1 MRNKVIAII
10 FVVVALVVSYY
21 FFLGGIIAQK
31 EIFVNVKKGKFIVS
45 VNSTGELF
53 AKNSLDIRGPQ
64 GINNVGVWNIK
75 IANMIPEGTVVKK
88 GDPIGSLDG
97 SEIVG
102 KLKERQSDLDKAM
115 SQFSQIQLDTAL
127 DLRKLRDELVNLKFA
142 QEEKKIILQ
151 QSKYEP
157 PATIRQAEIE
167 LEKAERNFKQISQNY
182 EVQKDKAAAKM
193 QEAMANLNNAKSKVD
208 FIQELL
214 KKFEI
219 SAPED
224 GMMIYARDWNG
235 QKKREGSQISTWDP
249 VVATLPDMSLMV
261 SKTYISEVDIQKVK
275 KDQKVQIGLD
285 AFPDRKFTGKVI
297 NVANVG
303 EQKPNSD
310 SKVFEVNIQIDQK
323 DTTLLPAMTTANM
336 ITSEVIENAIF
347 VPLESIHNEKNMVYV
362 FKKDGISYV
371 KQQVKVGKT
380 NDNEIIILEGLNEKD
395 QVLISKP
402 ANAEKMTL
410 KKLPSKK

>member
-1 MRNKVIAII
+1 MRNKII
-10 FVVVALVVSYY
+10 FVIVAALLGFLGYYY
-21 FFLGGIIAQK
+21 FFSAIIAQK

-45 VNSTGELF
+45 VTSTGELF

-64 GINNVGVWNIK
+64 GINTVGVWNIK
-75 IANMIPEGTVVKK
+75 IASMIPEGTVVKK
-88 GDPIGSLDG
+88 GEPIGSLDG

-102 KLKERQSDLDKAM
+102 KLKERQTELDKAM
-115 SQFSQIQLDTAL
+115 SQFSQAQLDTAL

-167 LEKAERNFKQISQNY
+167 LEKAQRNFKQISQNY
-182 EVQKDKAAAKM
+182 EVQKDKASAKM
-193 QEAMANLNNAKSKVD
+193 QEAAANLSTVKSKVD
-208 FIQELL
+208 FIQDLL
-214 KKFEI
+214 QKFQI

-261 SKTYISEVDIQKVK
+261 SKTYVSEVDIQKIK
-275 KDQKVQIGLD
+275 KEQKVQVGLD
-285 AFPDRKFTGKVI
+285 AFPDKKFTGKI
-297 NVANVG
+297 ISVANVG

-336 ITSEVIENAIF
+336 ITSEVIENAIY
-347 VPLESIHNEKNMVYV
+347 VPLESIHNEKSIVYV
-362 FKKDGISYV
+362 FKKEGTSYI

-380 NDNEIIILEGLNEKD
+380 NDNDIIIIEGLTEKD
-395 QVLISKP
+395 QVLVSKP
-402 ANAEKMTL
+402 ANTDKMAIKKL
-410 KKLPSKK
+410 KK

>member
-1 MRNKVIAII
+1 MRNKII
-10 FVVVALVVSYY
+10 FVIVATLLCFLGYYY
-21 FFLGGIIAQK
+21 FFSAIIAQK

-45 VNSTGELF
+45 VTSTGELF

-64 GINNVGVWNIK
+64 GINTVGVWNIK
-75 IANMIPEGTVVKK
+75 IASMIPEGTVVKK
-88 GDPIGSLDG
+88 GEPIGSLDG

-102 KLKERQSDLDKAM
+102 KLKERQTELDKAM
-115 SQFSQIQLDTAL
+115 SQFSQAQLDTAL

-167 LEKAERNFKQISQNY
+167 LEKAQRNFKQISQNY
-182 EVQKDKAAAKM
+182 EVQKDKASAKM
-193 QEAMANLNNAKSKVD
+193 QEAAANLSTVKSKVD
-208 FIQELL
+208 FIQDLL
-214 KKFEI
+214 QKFQI

-261 SKTYISEVDIQKVK
+261 SKTYVSEVDIQKIK
-275 KDQKVQIGLD
+275 KEQKVQVGLD
-285 AFPDRKFTGKVI
+285 AFPDKKFTGKI
-297 NVANVG
+297 ISVANVG

-336 ITSEVIENAIF
+336 ITSEVIENAIY
-347 VPLESIHNEKNMVYV
+347 VPLESIHNEKSIVYV
-362 FKKDGISYV
+362 FKKEGTSYI

-380 NDNEIIILEGLNEKD
+380 NDNDIIIIEGLTEKD
-395 QVLISKP
+395 QVLVSKP
-402 ANAEKMTL
+402 ANTDKMAIKKL
-410 KKLPSKK
+410 KK

>member
-1 MRNKVIAII
+1 MRNRII
-10 FVVVALVVSYY
+10 FIIVVISLCVIGYFY
-21 FFLGGIIAQK
+21 FFSNIIAQK
-31 EIFVNVKKGKFIVS
+31 EVFVSVKKGKFIVA

-88 GDPIGSLDG
+88 GDAIGSLDG
-97 SEIVG
+97 SEIVT

-127 DLRKLRDELVNLKFA
+127 DLRKLRDELVNLKFT

-167 LEKAERNFKQISQNY
+167 LEKAQRNFKQISQNY
-182 EVQKDKAAAKM
+182 EVQKDKASAKM

-214 KKFEI
+214 QKFQI
-219 SAPED
+219 TAPED

-249 VVATLPDMSLMV
+249 VVATLPDMSVMV

-275 KDQKVQIGLD
+275 KDQKVSLGLD
-285 AFPDRKFTGKVI
+285 AFPDKKFTGKVI

-336 ITSEVIENAIF
+336 ITSEVIESAIY
-347 VPLESIHNEKNMVYV
+347 VPLESIHNEKNIVYV
-362 FKKDGISYV
+362 FKKEGSSYV
-371 KQQVKVGKT
+371 RQQVKVGKT
-380 NDNEIIILEGLNEKD
+380 NDNDIIILDGLSEKD
-395 QVLISKP
+395 QVLVSKP
-402 ANAEKMTL
+402 ANAEKITL
-410 KKLPSKK
+410 KKLKK

>member
-1 MRNKVIAII
+1 MRNKIVVLVIII
-10 FVVVALVVSYY
+10 AGLAGIYY
-21 FFLGGIIAQK
+21 FFFNGIIAQK
-31 EIFVNVKKGKFIVS
+31 EVFVNVKKGKFVVS
-45 VNSTGELF
+45 VTSTGELF

-64 GINNVGVWNIK
+64 GINTVGVWNIK

-88 GDPIGSLDG
+88 GDMIGSLDG

-102 KLKERQSDLDKAM
+102 KLKERQGELDKAM

-127 DLRKLRDELVNLKFA
+127 DLRKLRDELVNLKFG

-167 LEKAERNFKQISQNY
+167 LEKAVRNFKQTSQNY
-182 EVQKDKAAAKM
+182 EVQKDKSIAKM
-193 QEAMANLNNAKSKVD
+193 QEAAANLNTAKSKVD

-214 KKFEI
+214 KKFQI

-249 VVATLPDMSLMV
+249 VVATLPDMSVMV
-261 SKTYISEVDIQKVK
+261 SKTYISEVDIQKLK
-275 KDQKVQIGLD
+275 KDQLVKIGLD
-285 AFPDRKFTGKVI
+285 AFPDKKFSGKVI

-336 ITSEVIENAIF
+336 ITSEVIENAVF
-347 VPLESIHNEKNMVYV
+347 VPLETIHNEKNMVYV
-362 FKKDGISYV
+362 FKKEGSSYI

-380 NDNEIIILEGLNEKD
+380 NDNEIIIIEGLTEKD
-395 QVLISKP
+395 QVLVSKP
-402 ANAEKMTL
+402 ANAEKITL
-410 KKLPSKK
+410 KKLKK